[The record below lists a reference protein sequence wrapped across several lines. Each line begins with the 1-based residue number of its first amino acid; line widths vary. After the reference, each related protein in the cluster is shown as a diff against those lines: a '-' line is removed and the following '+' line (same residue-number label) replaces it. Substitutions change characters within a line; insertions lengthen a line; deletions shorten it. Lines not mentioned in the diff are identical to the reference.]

1 MGHQVDL
8 HGELPAAFLALEILA
23 PPVAPE
29 AMGARLQVVQEH
41 VGFFRASS
49 ALGTAQA

>member
-8 HGELPAAFLALEILA
+8 HGKLPAALLALERFA
-23 PPVAPE
+23 QPVAPE

-41 VGFFRASS
+41 VGFFRASA